1 MEVAV
6 QASWS
11 TATIVYHEAAPFLVL
26 DYFEHCSGVTR
37 NGVHRVFWNTS
48 YACSQVKIDFKMAEN
63 LMPILLLH
71 SLEEASCESDDFLEN
86 VIAVTT
92 ALYVFSS
99 MYYQDQ

>member
-1 MEVAV
+1 M
-6 QASWS
+6 
-11 TATIVYHEAAPFLVL
+11 EAAPFPVL

-71 SLEEASCESDDFLEN
+71 SLEEEASCESDDFLEN